1 MSISDQTPGRPFDLV
16 IFGATGFTG
25 GLTADYL
32 AAHLPAD
39 ARWALAGRSQAK
51 LEAVRDRLA
60 AINPA
65 AATLQLLRADTN
77 DPESLRAVA
86 ESARVVIAT
95 VGPYLEHGEPLVAA
109 CAAAGTDYLDLTGEP
124 EFIDRMYL
132 NHHATAVQ
140 TGARLVHACG
150 FDSIPHD
157 LGAFFTVQ
165 QLPDGVPLRVRGVV
179 RSKMMISGGTL
190 HSALAQMSRLR
201 QMRQAAVA
209 RKKAEPHTDGRRT
222 RIRAGVPHQDTTL
235 GVWLLP
241 LPTVDPQIVQRSAAA
256 RAEYG
261 PDFTY
266 THYAGLRRATTLAAA
281 LAGVGAFVAA
291 AQVPRL
297 RRVLGRRIP
306 QGEGPAESRRASS
319 WFTVDFI
326 GEGGGKQVHTQVR
339 GGDPGYGETAKMLA
353 ESAMCLAFDANPQTS
368 GQLTTVAAMGEN
380 LLRRLTDA
388 GISFSVLE
396 ETTSK
401 APDPFVPP
409 DTADALAGLTMP
421 LAEAMR
427 SQRAIRRLH
436 FDPVDPAVLR
446 EVLSLALKAPTS
458 SNSQDWAFVV
468 VNDAEQKRR
477 LVRSYQRISKLLNG
491 FARRTT
497 TDEAMR
503 RQLKVSEWQGEH
515 LHEMPTLVVA
525 CYRRTPK
532 HQPVGWPQIRVTS
545 FYGSVYP
552 AVQNL
557 LLACRAVGLGASL
570 QTLPLWLVPRTRR
583 VLELPPE
590 MVPVCI
596 IPIGWARGRYGPTQR
611 PPIEEVVHV
620 DRFGH
625 QPWRST
631 QPDEIGGDTP

>member
-1 MSISDQTPGRPFDLV
+1 MSIPDQTDRRPFDLV

-39 ARWALAGRSQAK
+39 ARWALAGRNQAK

-65 AATLQLLRADTN
+65 AAQLPLLLADTG
-77 DPESLRAVA
+77 DPDSLRAVA

-132 NHHATAVQ
+132 NHHARALQ

-157 LGAFFTVQ
+157 LGAFFTVAH
-165 QLPDGVPLRVRGVV
+165 LPDGVPLRVRGVV
-179 RSKMMISGGTL
+179 RADMMISGGTL

-201 QMRQAAVA
+201 QMRQVEVA
-209 RKKAEPHTDGRRT
+209 RKKAEPRTDGRRT
-222 RIRAGVPHQDTTL
+222 RARVGVPRRDAEL

-256 RAEYG
+256 RADYG

-266 THYAGLRRATTLAAA
+266 THYAGLQRATTLAAA

-306 QGEGPAESRRASS
+306 QGEGPSETRRASS

-380 LLRRLTDA
+380 LLRRLTEA
-388 GISFSVLE
+388 GISFRVVE
-396 ETTSK
+396 E
-401 APDPFVPP
+401 
-409 DTADALAGLTMP
+409 
-421 LAEAMR
+421 
-427 SQRAIRRLH
+427 
-436 FDPVDPAVLR
+436 
-446 EVLSLALKAPTS
+446 
-458 SNSQDWAFVV
+458 
-468 VNDAEQKRR
+468 KR
-477 LVRSYQRISKLLNG
+477 
-491 FARRTT
+491 
-497 TDEAMR
+497 
-503 RQLKVSEWQGEH
+503 
-515 LHEMPTLVVA
+515 
-525 CYRRTPK
+525 
-532 HQPVGWPQIRVTS
+532 
-545 FYGSVYP
+545 
-552 AVQNL
+552 
-557 LLACRAVGLGASL
+557 
-570 QTLPLWLVPRTRR
+570 
-583 VLELPPE
+583 
-590 MVPVCI
+590 
-596 IPIGWARGRYGPTQR
+596 
-611 PPIEEVVHV
+611 
-620 DRFGH
+620 
-625 QPWRST
+625 
-631 QPDEIGGDTP
+631 

>member
-1 MSISDQTPGRPFDLV
+1 MSIPDQTPSRPFDLV

-39 ARWALAGRSQAK
+39 ARWALAGRNQTK

-60 AINPA
+60 ALNPA
-65 AATLQLLRADTN
+65 AATLQLLLADSN

-140 TGARLVHACG
+140 SGARLVHACG

-165 QLPDGVPLRVRGVV
+165 HLPDGVPLTVRGVA
-179 RSKMMISGGTL
+179 RANMMISGGTL
-190 HSALAQMSRLR
+190 HSALAQLSRLR
-201 QMRQAAVA
+201 QMRQVEVA
-209 RKKAEPHTDGRRT
+209 RKKAGPHSDGRRT
-222 RIRAGVPHQDTTL
+222 RARVGVPRRDAEL

-266 THYAGLRRATTLAAA
+266 THYAGLRRASTLAAA

-291 AQVPRL
+291 VQVPRL
-297 RRVLGRRIP
+297 RRVLGSRIP
-306 QGEGPAESRRASS
+306 QGEGPSESRRANS

-353 ESAMCLAFDANPQTS
+353 ESAMCLAFDDNPRTS

-396 ETTSK
+396 DATSQ
-401 APDPFVPP
+401 APEPFVPP
-409 DTADALAGLTMP
+409 DTAEALAGLTMP

-436 FDPVDPAVLR
+436 FAPVDEDLLR
-446 EVLSLALKAPTS
+446 EVLALALKAPTS

-491 FARRTT
+491 FARRTAP
-497 TDEAMR
+497 DEPTR
-503 RQLKVSEWQGEH
+503 RQLRVSEWQGEH

-525 CYRRTPK
+525 CYRRTLK

-570 QTLPLWLVPRTRR
+570 QTLPLWLVPRTRH

-611 PPIEEVVHV
+611 PPIDDVVHV

-625 QPWRST
+625 QPWRSV
-631 QPDEIGGDTP
+631 QADEVGGDGP

>member
-65 AATLQLLRADTN
+65 AATLQLLLADTN

-140 TGARLVHACG
+140 SGARLVHACG

-209 RKKAEPHTDGRRT
+209 RKKAEPQTDARRT
-222 RIRAGVPHQDTTL
+222 RIRAGVPHQDSTL

-256 RAEYG
+256 RSDYG

-306 QGEGPAESRRASS
+306 QGEGPAESQRASS

-353 ESAMCLAFDANPQTS
+353 ESAMCLAFDANPPTS
-368 GQLTTVAAMGEN
+368 GQLTTVAAMGEK
-380 LLRRLTDA
+380 LLRRLIDA
-388 GISFSVLE
+388 GISFRVLE

-409 DTADALAGLTMP
+409 DTAEALSGLTMP

-427 SQRAIRRLH
+427 SQRAIRRLR
-436 FDPVDPAVLR
+436 FDPVDEDLLR
-446 EVLSLALKAPTS
+446 EVLALALKAPTS

-491 FARRTT
+491 FARRAT

-570 QTLPLWLVPRTRR
+570 QTLPLWLVRNTRR

-611 PPIEEVVHV
+611 PPIDEVVHV

-625 QPWRST
+625 QPWRSV
-631 QPDEIGGDTP
+631 QADEVGGDGP

>member
-51 LEAVRDRLA
+51 LEAMRDRLA

-65 AATLQLLRADTN
+65 AATLQLLLADTN
-77 DPESLRAVA
+77 DAESLRAVA

-140 TGARLVHACG
+140 SGARLVHACG

-190 HSALAQMSRLR
+190 HSALAQLSRLR
-201 QMRQAAVA
+201 QMRQVEVA
-209 RKKAEPHTDGRRT
+209 RKKAEPHADGRRT
-222 RIRAGVPHQDTTL
+222 RARIGVPRHDAEL

-306 QGEGPAESRRASS
+306 QGEGPSESRRASS

-326 GEGGGKQVHTQVR
+326 GESGGKQVHTQVR

-368 GQLTTVAAMGEN
+368 GQLTTVAAMGES

-388 GISFSVLE
+388 GISFRVLE

-532 HQPVGWPQIRVTS
+532 HQPVGWPQIRVSS

-590 MVPVCI
+590 MVPVCV

-611 PPIEEVVHV
+611 PPVDDVVHV

-625 QPWRST
+625 QPWRSVHA
-631 QPDEIGGDTP
+631 DEIGGDSP